1 MTDTQA
7 ARTAKMAVRF
17 CQVSPRTPERFDH
30 RDPLAVYAVYAC
42 EVDCPDAATPL
53 SWMLLT
59 TVAVTTVDLA
69 STILCWYSYR
79 WHVEQ
84 YHQLLKFGTQ
94 VERYRLAADGMKT
107 LLAGLKQK
115 SSPNSPN

>member
-1 MTDTQA
+1 
-7 ARTAKMAVRF
+7 MAVRF
-17 CQVSPRTPERFDH
+17 CQVSPQTPERFDH

-107 LLAGLKQK
+107 LLAGLTAVLD
-115 SSPNSPN
+115 